1 MCPRKAYGLL
11 VESAPLDR
19 ARLHVLAC
27 QMLHEVCVVE
37 YVTIV
42 PGSRLRVLHYLLGQD
57 LNIFCVTVRDAFQN
71 LYAHSSFH
79 EPILLRKSVQD
90 PSLGVYP

>member
-1 MCPRKAYGLL
+1 
-11 VESAPLDR
+11 
-19 ARLHVLAC
+19 
-27 QMLHEVCVVE
+27 MLHEVCVVE